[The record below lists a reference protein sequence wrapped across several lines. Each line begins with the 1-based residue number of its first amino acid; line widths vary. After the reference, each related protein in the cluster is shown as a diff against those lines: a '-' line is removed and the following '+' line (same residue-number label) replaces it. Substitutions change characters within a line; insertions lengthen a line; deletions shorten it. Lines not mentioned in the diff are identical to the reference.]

1 MDKRTVNI
9 LSYAVILL
17 ISGWIFYLTS
27 QLQLMNSKILPQ
39 VINTFMAG
47 LAVLGIIRELCRKKT
62 EQAKPARSRSTTM
75 FLWLLPLVGL
85 AIGCRLLGFYLAPF
99 LFVALYVRLNGG
111 SLKETILCSLCA
123 PAFIYLLFNVLLK
136 LDLEQGLLWN
146 LIQGA

>member
-9 LSYAVILL
+9 ISYAVILL
-17 ISGWIFYLTS
+17 FSLTS
-27 QLQLMNSKILPQ
+27 QLQLMNSRILPQ
-39 VINTFMAG
+39 VVNTIMAA
-47 LAVLGIIRELCRKKT
+47 LAVLGIIRELCRKKPEKT
-62 EQAKPARSRSTTM
+62 KPAPGKSNAM

-111 SLKETILCSLCA
+111 SLKETLLCSLCA

>member
-1 MDKRTVNI
+1 MKKSKGTLWFFLILVVSVLMVNPPI
-9 LSYAVILL
+9 VYLFNDYCVENPITF
-17 ISGWIFYLTS
+17 GW
-27 QLQLMNSKILPQ
+27 P
-39 VINTFMAG
+39 
-47 LAVLGIIRELCRKKT
+47 
-62 EQAKPARSRSTTM
+62 TM